1 MRRTPVELAKAL
13 QCDPLESLLSK
24 KENEVRLSRLE
35 AEQKKIANKPKVRRL
50 DA

>member
-13 QCDPLESLLSK
+13 KCDELESLLSK
-24 KENEVRLSRLE
+24 KENEVRLTKAA